1 MHFGKRAL
9 CFRKRV
15 LYSRQRALTFCIYTY
30 QAATVVAKE
39 TYLGKAPFNLG
50 CNQLHPSS
58 PNLSKKLSSGS
69 SSKYSASTR
78 SRQIRYTFSCSV
90 LQRVVV
96 CVAVCCGVLR
106 SVAVFESKLKCS
118 IEQITAD
125 QVHVPLQSVAVC
137 CSVWVEPNMLGVGQ
151 TSNTFCNMQSTSKNS
166 HKAACC

>member
-1 MHFGKRAL
+1 MFSQKSPVFPSKGPDFLYIHVSGSNGSGK
-9 CFRKRV
+9 
-15 LYSRQRALTFCIYTY
+15 
-30 QAATVVAKE
+30 
-39 TYLGKAPFNLG
+39 G
-50 CNQLHPSS
+50 
-58 PNLSKKLSSGS
+58 NLSRKGSIQSGVQSTSSIFTKLVKKIVKWFKLKVLGIH
-69 SSKYSASTR
+69 
-78 SRQIRYTFSCSV
+78 QITADQVHIQLQCAAACCSV
-90 LQRVVV
+90 
-96 CVAVCCGVLR
+96 CCSVLR